1 MGLSTRLAMAN
12 RPKPVSNI
20 YDGVGSAFTSF
31 FQAPLAAAEAA
42 DERQK
47 SEADMAYRSAQQR
60 QADASAEQAR
70 AHAALFGQQQQDLAA
85 QQQRGSVGE
94 LLKTAANMHG
104 ISPAEAPDFASFAQT
119 GQMPGRYEAPV
130 DGVGPVQPTPG
141 YYTDGTAKKLF
152 QTLGLMQQAL
162 TVGDKSVAN
171 IASATGHYRDQALG
185 DAVLA
190 GQRTAGDVG
199 QAQAAMKGTKQIEN
213 ITDTGEAFNIHTGER
228 QRVSNP
234 LFTIFGDKAAAQI
247 AKENAQAGASK
258 ASAAHSYASAAKTRQ
273 ETEQG
278 GRTGQIQ
285 VVPGADGSVMLVNK
299 ATGLARPAVGMDG
312 IPVQGKNQTQGSGLG
327 AAADKQLSGIGALGS
342 AIDEY
347 VKALDGFGVTDMARP
362 DRRAAMGTK
371 YNNMMLQAKEAYN
384 LGVLNGPDYD
394 ILQSVIKDPTKL
406 GSVTVSNEALKG
418 QAIELKRMMQ
428 KTAEAVRAAHGRP
441 GAAAGGGGRPA
452 PGTVQDGY
460 RFKGGDPASPTSW
473 EPVR

>member
-1 MGLSTRLAMAN
+1 MRFRLAN
-12 RPKPVSNI
+12 LQPQQPSVSGI
-20 YDGVGSAFTSF
+20 GDGIASAMNSY
-31 FQAPLAAAEAA
+31 FQAPLLAAQAA
-42 DERQK
+42 DERRK
-47 SEADMAYRSAQQR
+47 ADADMAYRAAQQR
-60 QADASAEQAR
+60 QADAGAEQSR
-70 AHAALFGQQQQDLAA
+70 AHAALFGQQQQDLATQA
-85 QQQRGSVGE
+85 QRGSVGE

-104 ISPAEAPDFASFAQT
+104 ISPAEAPDFASYAQT

-162 TVGDKSVAN
+162 TVGDKSTEN
-171 IASATGHYRDQALG
+171 IAKATGMYRDQALG

-190 GQRTAGDVG
+190 GQRPAGLVG
-199 QAQAAMKGTKQIEN
+199 QAQAAMKGQKLFDN
-213 ITDTGEAFNIHTGER
+213 IGDTGSGYN
-228 QRVSNP
+228 
-234 LFTIFGDKAAAQI
+234 LFTGDKQVLDPGLVAIFGDKAAAQI
-247 AKENAQAGASK
+247 GRENAAAGASK
-258 ASAAHSYASAAKTRQ
+258 ASAAHSYASAAKVKQ

-278 GRTGQIQ
+278 GKTGQVQ

-299 ATGLARPAVGMDG
+299 ATGLARPAVGLDG
-312 IPVQGKNQTQGSGLG
+312 VPVQGKNQTQGSGLG

-460 RFKGGDPASPTSW
+460 RFKGGDPASPSSW